1 MVDNFE
7 KIANFLGFKSDDDFY
22 FLQILQ
28 RKKGGQ
34 IGKVKPLIKQAKM
47 IKRYS
52 NRSVE
57 HLFEKKEEVVE
68 LCNVFGARAQLNVN
82 KRSYKKCAYA
92 TLKEISDCLYHENYR
107 AASDAFNSS
116 CGKYSA
122 EEKESKKWVVDIDES
137 DVIGSMD
144 SYTQS
149 LLSVINEK
157 CKPEGDK
164 LVEQVPSKNGVHLI
178 TSPFDVQTFKTYH
191 ESVEIHKDSF
201 TNLYIP

>member
-28 RKKGGQ
+28 RKKDGQ
-34 IGKVKPLIKQAKM
+34 IGKVKPLIKQAKVVK
-47 IKRYS
+47 IYS
-52 NRSVE
+52 IRSVE
-57 HLFEKKEEVVE
+57 HLFEKKEEVIE

-82 KRSYKKCAYA
+82 KRSYKKCAYE

-107 AASDAFNSS
+107 AASHAFNSS

-122 EEKESKKWVVDIDES
+122 ENRENKKWIVDIDKS

-144 SYTQS
+144 SYVQS
-149 LLSVINEK
+149 LLSIINEE
-157 CKPEGDK
+157 CKPDGNK
-164 LVEQVPSKNGVHLI
+164 FIEQVSSKNSVHLI
-178 TSPFDVQTFKTYH
+178 TSPFDVQTFKKYH
-191 ESVEIHKDSF
+191 ESVDIHKDSF